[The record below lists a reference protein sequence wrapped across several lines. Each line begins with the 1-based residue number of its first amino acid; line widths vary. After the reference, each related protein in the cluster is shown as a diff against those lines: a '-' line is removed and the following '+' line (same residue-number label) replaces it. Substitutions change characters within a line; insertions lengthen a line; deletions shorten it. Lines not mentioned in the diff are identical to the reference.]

1 MKPIQLSASER
12 PITKIRINRHG
23 DLIFSTGKDGKACA
37 WYTDNG
43 ERLGTYE
50 GHKGALFDFDVDS
63 DTNYCLT
70 ACSDCNFGIWRALT
84 GEPLRFIAP
93 RDPDRI
99 TNVSWATGNKQFSVS
114 TIAKKSANGLIKS
127 HTLIYDFDP
136 EMWEDQ
142 SIDDSAFKYRTS
154 CPPDTN
160 GPFTGHGGKIAE
172 VLWGPVNECI
182 ITAGEDGTIRKWD
195 TSNGEEIRSTNFD
208 QNASIVI
215 TSLSYSKDKTLL
227 VASGKDH
234 TARLFN
240 TESMQCIRI
249 FRSDKPLNCA
259 ILHPNLNCLMVAGG
273 QSARDVTTTSHGK
286 GKFEVQFYHTI
297 YGEKIG
303 EIRTGH
309 FSPINY
315 LAIARDGSF
324 WASGAEEGTVRLF
337 KMEADFESKF
347 RRLEKSFLD
356 GTG

>member
-12 PITKIRINRHG
+12 PITRIRINRHG
-23 DLIFSTGKDGKACA
+23 DLLFSTGKDGKACA

-50 GHKGALFDFDVDS
+50 GHKGAVFDFDCDF
-63 DTNYCLT
+63 DTNYGLT
-70 ACSDCNFGIWRALT
+70 ACSDCNFGVWKILT

-99 TNVSWATGNKQFSVS
+99 TNVRWSCGGKQFLVS
-114 TIAKKSANGLIKS
+114 TTGRSKAY
-127 HTLIYDFDP
+127 TLIFDFDAD
-136 EMWEDQ
+136 MWGDPNL
-142 SIDDSAFKYRTS
+142 DDSEFACRVS
-154 CPPDTN
+154 CPPDDGN
-160 GPFTGHGGKIAE
+160 FTGHGGKITEA
-172 VLWGPVNECI
+172 LWGPVNETI
-182 ITAGEDGTIRKWD
+182 ITSGDDGTIRKWD
-195 TSNGEEIRSTNFD
+195 TTTGEEVRSVFFD
-208 QNASIVI
+208 QNASTTTVI

-227 VASGKDH
+227 VASGRDH
-234 TARLFN
+234 TARIFN
-240 TESMQCIRI
+240 TETMDCLRV

-286 GKFEVQFYHTI
+286 GKFEVQFFHTI
-297 YGEKIG
+297 YGEKVG

-315 LAIARDGSF
+315 LAISRDGSF

-337 KMEADFESKF
+337 KMEADFEAKF
-347 RRLEKSFLD
+347 RRLEKSFVD
-356 GTG
+356 DRGP